1 MGKRGYAAEVFMV
14 ILLSPQRDKVMQLF
28 REGTV
33 EVLVATDVAARG
45 LDVSGVTHVF
55 NFDIPPRIRKA
66 MSIVLAVPDEPGG
79 KPERLLLCHTAGD
92 EPAKAD

>member
-1 MGKRGYAAEVFMV
+1 MV

-45 LDVSGVTHVF
+45 LDVSGVTPCV
-55 NFDIPPRIRKA
+55 
-66 MSIVLAVPDEPGG
+66 
-79 KPERLLLCHTAGD
+79 
-92 EPAKAD
+92 